1 MGAVALAILLLAS
14 ARAIAAGGGEGREA
28 AREHFNKGTTQ
39 YTLNHYEEAI
49 LEFEAGYA
57 AEPEPAFLYNL
68 AQAHAKLGHT
78 RVAIDFYRKY
88 LELGA
93 TAEDTPQVREIIDRL
108 THELEAPKLPPP
120 VVAPPPKP
128 LAPPIDVTTPPPSKR
143 TWAIG
148 VGVAVAVVVI
158 AAVIGLSVG
167 LTRDQEPAALWSL
180 H

>member
-1 MGAVALAILLLAS
+1 MGSLTLAVLLLAS
-14 ARAIAAGGGEGREA
+14 TRAVADAGEGREA
-28 AREHFNKGTTQ
+28 AREHFRKGTTQ

-57 AEPEPAFLYNL
+57 AEAEPAFLYNL
-68 AQAHAKLGHT
+68 AQAHARLGHLK
-78 RVAIDFYRKY
+78 VAIDFYKKY

-93 TAEDTPQVREIIDRL
+93 TAEDTGQVREMIDQL
-108 THELEAPKLPPP
+108 NHELEAKAPPP

-128 LAPPIDVTTPPPSKR
+128 LPAIDVTAPPPPPPKR
-143 TWAIG
+143 TWVIG